1 MFGAND
7 GNETNWFIVDNDNSS
22 TRVGIDALVKAN
34 PELDVGAKF
43 EAKFQTND
51 SNRVNLKG
59 LNN

>member
-1 MFGAND
+1 LFGAND

>member
-22 TRVGIDALVKAN
+22 TRVEIDALVKAN